1 MDSKTRLEIT
11 IPKRS
16 GSLREAGNK
25 EVPDAIRTTLYN
37 PTVTYVTSSRGE
49 GERRANKT
57 SRELALGTKYK
68 IQGASV

>member
-1 MDSKTRLEIT
+1 MEMDRTKIRLEIT
-11 IPKRS
+11 IPKRG

-49 GERRANKT
+49 SK
-57 SRELALGTKYK
+57 
-68 IQGASV
+68 

>member
-11 IPKRS
+11 IPKRG

-37 PTVTYVTSSRGE
+37 PTVTYVTSSRGG
-49 GERRANKT
+49 GEESK
-57 SRELALGTKYK
+57 
-68 IQGASV
+68 